1 MRTKV
6 EHTAYIGDKRREEK
20 DDEVDIGQGPF
31 QTEGHGDI
39 HDIFF
44 FAWGWGMLGIRCDL
58 S

>member
-1 MRTKV
+1 VRTKV

-44 FAWGWGMLGIRCDL
+44 FLLGGGGC
-58 S
+58 